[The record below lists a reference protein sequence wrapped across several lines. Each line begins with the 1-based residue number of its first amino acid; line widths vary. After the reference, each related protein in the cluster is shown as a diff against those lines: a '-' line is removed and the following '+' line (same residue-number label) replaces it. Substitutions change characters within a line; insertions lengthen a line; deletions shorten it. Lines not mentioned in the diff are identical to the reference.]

1 MLKARAVECDHSAVM
16 ARAEP
21 KLVRAAQEFEA
32 QMMKELI
39 RPMTRHE
46 DENDDEGSAGALT
59 DFGGEMLGQCLSRA
73 GGFGIADRILLSFSQ
88 TETHCSNVSTI
99 GKTEEL
105 DLGGL
110 RLSEGQPMITSR
122 RIAYGDPEQR

>member
-1 MLKARAVECDHSAVM
+1 MLSAQAVGCDHEALM

-73 GGFGIADRILLSFSQ
+73 GGFGIADRILSSLSR
-88 TETHCSNVSTI
+88 TETRCSSTSPI
-99 GKTEEL
+99 GKTPEL
-105 DLGGL
+105 EQGGL
-110 RLSEGQPMITSR
+110 RLSDGEPMITSR
-122 RIAYGDPEQR
+122 RVAYGDPEQR